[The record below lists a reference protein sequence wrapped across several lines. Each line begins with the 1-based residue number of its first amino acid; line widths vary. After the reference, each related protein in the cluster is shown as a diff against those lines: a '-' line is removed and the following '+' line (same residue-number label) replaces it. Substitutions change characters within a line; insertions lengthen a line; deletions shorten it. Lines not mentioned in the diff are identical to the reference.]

1 MATAVGSNAPSEHFQ
16 SDMASEE
23 RGDSGSTVNNNEESP
38 PKQGTDENVENETA
52 VEDEKSEKEKT
63 KVKKFDNKN
72 YVEAP
77 LPKSNPWNKNAQP
90 TSPPAQIVKKP
101 AGDEVKVIKP
111 KVDVIKTTQASSAGL
126 SDENWPAL
134 HEVTETQTSKK
145 PMKTAVTNQPSAGS
159 SGSQSQG
166 SDSGGE
172 DSSKENKDTSSNNGD
187 GPGTPK
193 RSRGIRSSKQ
203 KWVPLDI
210 EPKGRRSRSQGRLP
224 NGRGKFDRRPDSRG
238 EIRGSDGR
246 NWRDDMR
253 PPSPRDGRG
262 GFGGFRRGRG
272 GRGRG
277 ARGRGRGRDFGPG
290 DLVGQDV
297 KYFSAEFNNETFYAE
312 PASAPP
318 TDRGSGGGGGFRGTV
333 YFNPSFVDET
343 VLKDLVKKQIEY
355 YFSEDNL
362 QRDFFLR
369 RRMDKEGWIPIS
381 LIASFH
387 RVQAL
392 TQDVALIIKSLK
404 ESEVLEMPEDA
415 LKVRG
420 RITPDK
426 WPIEAPPIG
435 LTVSST
441 LHADVPEFVPGKAY
455 NFQPVYNDHHDGN
468 EGDDE
473 TTKSDNEDMFNDS
486 LGYPNPNI
494 LSTSAPEMTGD
505 WIQVKKKDRTPKKK
519 EEKGE
524 KRKKSDDQQEELD
537 FMFDEEMEGFDVG
550 RRNQFS
556 EWSDD
561 ESDNEI
567 ADDELNKIL
576 IVTQTPPSLR
586 KHPGGDRTGDHVRRS
601 KMTSEMTKIIND
613 GLCYYEQDLWEKENE
628 DDFSKFSTVSVITKE
643 KYEALMPHSTVAA
656 QKLPPP
662 PPPVTIQA
670 AGKKVTTPPNAQ
682 PDIARSLPAYVPD
695 TPGKKE
701 KGPRTP
707 HSKKEEMAPRFYP
720 VVKDSA
726 RPHDPQTPRKKKT
739 RHSSNPPVESHV
751 GWIMDAREHRPSRSR
766 NNSMSQSPSETM
778 LSTSYGSYSSTP
790 HAFPAFHHPS
800 HELLKDN
807 NFVWHVY
814 HKYHAKC
821 LKERKKLGVGMS
833 QEMNTLFRFWSFF
846 LRQHFN
852 KKMYQEFKQL
862 AVEDSI
868 AGYRYGVECLF
879 RYFSYG
885 LEKRFRPELYKDFQ
899 EETIRDYELGQ
910 LYGLEKFWAFLKYS
924 RKHVEVHPKLKEWLS
939 KYKKLEDFRI
949 EMFPPDQDK
958 GEGQK
963 LHRRERQ
970 ISESSIRERHTSGS
984 KGQRG
989 QSYPKYSA
997 SQSDQSKKE
1006 TFDKQKDKTGVK
1018 DSNKAKDSQLT
1029 KSGGKDSHPAK
1040 AGGTHVTKSTDSSH
1054 SKSGGRDS
1062 HSAKVESQSTK
1073 SGGRDSHSAKAESQS
1088 TKSGGRDS
1096 HSAKAE
1102 SQSTKSAGR
1111 DSHTAKVESQSSKS
1125 AGRDSHLSKVSDKE
1139 SPKPAESHS
1148 SKSSDSNVK
1157 STTKDSG
1164 LNKSA
1169 GKDSGRSH
1177 QTKPYNR
1184 EPPRH
1189 GGQYSKPN
1197 SAKPATS
1204 KTGGKF
1210 TDSKTSQS
1218 GDSKHQSSVKPSDL
1232 KSASKPTTPQSPTAK
1247 DTKQSDKT
1255 QQSTAKDTDMSKTQQ
1270 SSKAVT
1276 DTTKTQ
1282 QSNKTEK
1289 DTETA
1294 KTKSVQS
1301 KSQVGKE

>member
-1 MATAVGSNAPSEHFQ
+1 MATAVGSNTPNEHFQ
-16 SDMASEE
+16 SD
-23 RGDSGSTVNNNEESP
+23 VNI
-38 PKQGTDENVENETA
+38 ENVST
-52 VEDEKSEKEKT
+52 EDTNSDNTGESKDQTTDNKERNNSEKEEVDDESTDKEKT
-63 KVKKFDNKN
+63 TAKVKKFDKKN

-77 LPKSNPWNKNAQP
+77 LPKTNPWKKSQQP
-90 TSPPAQIVKKP
+90 TSPPVPIVKKP
-101 AGDEVKVIKP
+101 PGEEIKVIKANT
-111 KVDVIKTTQASSAGL
+111 DVNKTAQASTGL

-134 HEVTETQTSKK
+134 HEVAETQSVKK

-187 GPGTPK
+187 GPGTP
-193 RSRGIRSSKQ
+193 RRRGKTTSKQ

-210 EPKGRRSRSQGRLP
+210 EPPKGRRSRSQGRLP

-238 EIRGSDGR
+238 DGKGSDAR

-253 PPSPRDGRG
+253 PPSPRDSRS

-277 ARGRGRGRDFGPG
+277 AKGRGRGRDFAPEGF
-290 DLVGQDV
+290 VGQDV
-297 KYFSAEFNNETFYAE
+297 KYFSAEFNNETFFTE
-312 PASAPP
+312 PSSAAPP
-318 TDRGSGGGGGFRGTV
+318 TEGSGGFGGTV
-333 YFNPSFVDET
+333 YFNPSYVEEGI
-343 VLKDLVKKQIEY
+343 LMDLVKKQVEY

-369 RRMDKEGWIPIS
+369 RKMDKEGWIPIS

-404 ESEVLEMPEDA
+404 GSEVLELAEDSV
-415 LKVRG
+415 KVRG
-420 RITPDK
+420 KVNPVK
-426 WPIEAPPIG
+426 WPIEGPPIG
-435 LTVSST
+435 IPVSSN
-441 LHADVPEFVPGKAY
+441 LHADVPEFVPGQAY
-455 NFQPVYNDHHDGN
+455 KFQPVYTHDHGN

-473 TTKSDNEDMFNDS
+473 TTHSDNEDGLSDN
-486 LGYPNPNI
+486 LGYPNPKI
-494 LSTSAPEMTGD
+494 LSTSAPEMKGD

-519 EEKGE
+519 DEKPE
-524 KRKKSDDQQEELD
+524 KKKSVSKENDEDQQEELD
-537 FMFDEEMEGFDVG
+537 FMFDEEMEGLDGG
-550 RRNQFS
+550 RKNHFS

-567 ADDELNKIL
+567 DDADINKIL

-586 KHPGGDRTGDHVRRS
+586 KHPGGDRTSDFVPRS

-613 GLCYYEQDLWEKENE
+613 GLCYYEQDLWEQENE
-628 DDFSKFSTVSVITKE
+628 DDFSKYRTVSVITKE
-643 KYEALMPHSTVAA
+643 EFQSLMPHSSVVA

-662 PPPVTIQA
+662 PPPVTIQSA
-670 AGKKVTTPPNAQ
+670 TKKVPTPSNAQ

-720 VVKDSA
+720 VVKDSS

-766 NNSMSQSPSETM
+766 NNSMSQSPTDSM
-778 LSTSYGSYSSTP
+778 MSSSYGSYGSTP

-821 LKERKKLGVGMS
+821 LKDRKKLGVGMS

-852 KKMYQEFKQL
+852 KKMYQEFRQL

-879 RYFSYG
+879 RYYSYG

-899 EETIRDYELGQ
+899 EETVRDYEQGQ

-924 RKHVEVHPKLKEWLS
+924 RKHVDIDPKLKEWLA
-939 KYKKLEDFRI
+939 KYKKLEDFRD

-958 GEGQK
+958 PEGQK
-963 LHRRERQ
+963 YHRERQMSEGSSRRERH
-970 ISESSIRERHTSGS
+970 ISGS

-989 QSYPKYSA
+989 QSYPKHSA
-997 SQSDQSKKE
+997 NQSDPSKSGAS
-1006 TFDKQKDKTGVK
+1006 DKQKD
-1018 DSNKAKDSQLT
+1018 
-1029 KSGGKDSHPAK
+1029 KSGGKDSHSSKKESLTKPSGKDSHATK
-1040 AGGTHVTKSTDSSH
+1040 PSGKDSHTTKPSGKDSHTTKSSGKDSQVTKSTDSHGKDSKSSGKDSH
-1054 SKSGGRDS
+1054 SVKSNERDS
-1062 HSAKVESQSTK
+1062 HSVQNK
-1073 SGGRDSHSAKAESQS
+1073 SGGKETGSGRLHQVKPGKDYQTAKYGGSGHSKTSS
-1088 TKSGGRDS
+1088 TKPVIKSG
-1096 HSAKAE
+1096 A
-1102 SQSTKSAGR
+1102 
-1111 DSHTAKVESQSSKS
+1111 
-1125 AGRDSHLSKVSDKE
+1125 
-1139 SPKPAESHS
+1139 
-1148 SKSSDSNVK
+1148 
-1157 STTKDSG
+1157 
-1164 LNKSA
+1164 
-1169 GKDSGRSH
+1169 
-1177 QTKPYNR
+1177 
-1184 EPPRH
+1184 
-1189 GGQYSKPN
+1189 
-1197 SAKPATS
+1197 
-1204 KTGGKF
+1204 
-1210 TDSKTSQS
+1210 TDSKTVPKTVTASS
-1218 GDSKHQSSVKPSDL
+1218 GKSS
-1232 KSASKPTTPQSPTAK
+1232 
-1247 DTKQSDKT
+1247 
-1255 QQSTAKDTDMSKTQQ
+1255 
-1270 SSKAVT
+1270 VT
-1276 DTTKTQ
+1276 DTKTASTGKPNSPVSKTAPSGKPSSPISKTAPSGKPSSPQ
-1282 QSNKTEK
+1282 TCAAKEKTEPSKHSDDVKSGNDSNKPQTSSNTIK
-1289 DTETA
+1289 DSNSP
-1294 KTKSVQS
+1294 SVQS
-1301 KSQVGKE
+1301 KTPVSKE

>member
-16 SDMASEE
+16 SDNMASEE
-23 RGDSGSTVNNNEESP
+23 RADSGTTVNNNEESP
-38 PKQGTDENVENETA
+38 PKQGTDENIENETA
-52 VEDEKSEKEKT
+52 VEDEKSENERT

-77 LPKSNPWNKNAQP
+77 LPKSNPWNKQP
-90 TSPPAQIVKKP
+90 TSPPVKIVKKP

-111 KVDVIKTTQASSAGL
+111 KVEVKKTAQPSSASL

-134 HEVTETQTSKK
+134 HEVTETQTTKK

-187 GPGTPK
+187 GPGTPR
-193 RSRGIRSSKQ
+193 RSRGIRTSKQ

-210 EPKGRRSRSQGRLP
+210 EPKNRRSRSQGRLP

-238 EIRGSDGR
+238 ETRGSDGR

-312 PASAPP
+312 PSSAPP
-318 TDRGSGGGGGFRGTV
+318 TERGSGGGFRGTV

-404 ESEVLEMPEDA
+404 ESEVLEVPEDA

-435 LTVSST
+435 LPVSST

-455 NFQPVYNDHHDGN
+455 NFTPVYNDHHDGN

-567 ADDELNKIL
+567 GDDELNKIL

-586 KHPGGDRTGDHVRRS
+586 KHPQGDRTGDHVRRS

-662 PPPVTIQA
+662 PPPVSIQA
-670 AGKKVTTPPNAQ
+670 AGKKVTTPPIAQ

-707 HSKKEEMAPRFYP
+707 HSKKEEIAPRFYP
-720 VVKDSA
+720 VVKDSG

-739 RHSSNPPVESHV
+739 RHSSNPPIESHV
-751 GWIMDAREHRPSRSR
+751 GWVMDAREHRPSRSR
-766 NNSMSQSPSETM
+766 NNSMSQSPSEAM

-852 KKMYQEFKQL
+852 KKMFQEFKTL

-868 AGYRYGVECLF
+868 AGYR
-879 RYFSYG
+879 G
-885 LEKRFRPELYKDFQ
+885 LLWRKENGNYVLKQVFAETDFDGLSVNMSKRLWKQQPIYRWH
-899 EETIRDYELGQ
+899 ISS
-910 LYGLEKFWAFLKYS
+910 EKFENFISWKSWPSLLQLLNMDYS
-924 RKHVEVHPKLKEWLS
+924 YL
-939 KYKKLEDFRI
+939 
-949 EMFPPDQDK
+949 MFPPDQDK

-970 ISESSIRERHTSGS
+970 ISESSIRERHSSGS

-989 QSYPKYSA
+989 QSYPKHSA
-997 SQSDQSKKE
+997 SQSDQSRKE

-1054 SKSGGRDS
+1054 SKSAKVDSQSTKSGGRDS
-1062 HSAKVESQSTK
+1062 HSAKADSQSTK
-1073 SGGRDSHSAKAESQS
+1073 SGGRDSHSAKAE
-1088 TKSGGRDS
+1088 T
-1096 HSAKAE
+1096 
-1102 SQSTKSAGR
+1102 QSTKSAGR
-1111 DSHTAKVESQSSKS
+1111 DSHS
-1125 AGRDSHLSKVSDKE
+1125 SKVSDKE
-1139 SPKPAESHS
+1139 SSKPAESHS
-1148 SKSSDSNVK
+1148 SKPSDVK
-1157 STTKDSG
+1157 SSTGKDSG
-1164 LNKSA
+1164 VNKSA
-1169 GKDSGRSH
+1169 GKDSGRPH
-1177 QTKPYNR
+1177 QTKSFNR
-1184 EPPRH
+1184 DPPRH
-1189 GGQYSKPN
+1189 GGPYSKPN

-1218 GDSKHQSSVKPSDL
+1218 GDSKHPSSVKPSDL

-1247 DTKQSDKT
+1247 DSKQSDKT

-1270 SSKAVT
+1270 SSKA